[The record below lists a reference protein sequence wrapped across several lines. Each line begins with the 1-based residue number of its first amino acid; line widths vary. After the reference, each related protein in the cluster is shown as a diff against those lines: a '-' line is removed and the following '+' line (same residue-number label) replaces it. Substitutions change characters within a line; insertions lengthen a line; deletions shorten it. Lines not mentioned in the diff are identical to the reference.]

1 MMAKRGQFKNLRCN
15 MVSKQLKSRG
25 INDQKIL
32 DVFKKV
38 PRHLFVN
45 QDDRDKA
52 YEDSPLPIGYDQTIS
67 QPYIVAYMKNHL
79 NLSKTDYVLE
89 IGTGSGY
96 QTAVLA
102 ELAGQVFSIEIIPEL
117 ANFAKQNLDKLNYWN
132 IQVKLGDGYNGWQK
146 NAPFDA
152 IILTAAPAQNIPQP
166 LLDQLKDYGKLI
178 APLGQDHQE
187 LLFIRK
193 IGDQFERR
201 RLLSVRFVPMVGITQ
216 DISKE

>member
-1 MMAKRGQFKNLRCN
+1 MMAKKGQFQKLRYD
-15 MVSKQLKSRG
+15 MVSRQLKSRG

-32 DVFKKV
+32 NVFKKV

-45 QDDRDKA
+45 KDDRDKA
-52 YEDSPLPIGYDQTIS
+52 YEDSPLPIGFDQTIS
-67 QPYIVAYMKNHL
+67 QPYIVAYMTNHL
-79 NLSKTDYVLE
+79 KLSNTDSVLE

-117 ANFAKQNLDKLNYWN
+117 AKYAKQNLDKLNYKN
-132 IQVKLGDGYNGWQK
+132 IQVKLGDGYNGWQQ
-146 NAPFDA
+146 NAPYDA
-152 IILTAAPAQNIPQP
+152 IVLTAAPAQNIPLP

-193 IGDQFERR
+193 IDDQFERR
-201 RLLSVRFVPMVGITQ
+201 RLLSVRFVPMVGVIQ
-216 DISKE
+216 DISKG

>member
-1 MMAKRGQFKNLRCN
+1 MMVKNGQLQKRRFD
-15 MVSKQLKSRG
+15 MVSKQLKRRG

-32 DVFKKV
+32 NVFKKV

-45 QDDRDKA
+45 KDDRDKA

-67 QPYIVAYMKNHL
+67 QPYIVAYMTNHL
-79 NLSKTDYVLE
+79 NLSKTDSVLE

-102 ELAGQVFSIEIIPEL
+102 ELAEQVFSIEIIPEL
-117 ANFAKQNLDKLNYWN
+117 ANYAKQNLDKLSYKN
-132 IQVKLGDGYNGWQK
+132 IKMKLGDGDNGWQQY
-146 NAPFDA
+146 APYDA
-152 IILTAAPAQNIPQP
+152 IVLTAAPAQNIPQP
-166 LLDQLKDYGKLI
+166 LLDQLKNYGKLI

-193 IGDQFERR
+193 IDDQFERK
-201 RLLSVRFVPMVGITQ
+201 RLLSVRFVPMVGVIQ